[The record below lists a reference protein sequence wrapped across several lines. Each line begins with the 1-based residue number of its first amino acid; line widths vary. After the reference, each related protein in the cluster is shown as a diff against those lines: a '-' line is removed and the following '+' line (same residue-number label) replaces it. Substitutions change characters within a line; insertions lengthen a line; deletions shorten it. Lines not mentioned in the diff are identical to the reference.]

1 MAFGEETALMKNP
14 LESLHMTIVMG
25 LVITVIMVLLVS
37 AIGG

>member
-1 MAFGEETALMKNP
+1 MAFGEETALMKNQ